1 MWLDDEI
8 INFFLNLLHRKN
20 SNVYNFSTFFMD
32 KLLGKKHNNFN
43 YSEVK
48 RWASKLNLLNLN
60 HLFIPI
66 NINNTHWS
74 LVVVHPKQLKI
85 TYYDSMV
92 SSRRLGTRYTNAT
105 INYLKIRYPQHDFSQ
120 WACTTSSC
128 SVQPNYYDCGMY
140 CLLFSDLITDE
151 CQDLE
156 SFALRNEQLQQLRLK
171 YAYFILRG
179 RIQYCED
186 DLTPHTDDPPPL
198 KRKKNQN

>member
-1 MWLDDEI
+1 LQLRLQPLTRNSIFIEGILQENPTDEVLIVEFNIRIKRMNYVRLRNGMWLDDEI

-74 LVVVHPKQLKI
+74 LVVVHPQQLKI

-105 INYLKIRYPQHDFSQ
+105 
-120 WACTTSSC
+120 
-128 SVQPNYYDCGMY
+128 
-140 CLLFSDLITDE
+140 
-151 CQDLE
+151 
-156 SFALRNEQLQQLRLK
+156 
-171 YAYFILRG
+171 
-179 RIQYCED
+179 
-186 DLTPHTDDPPPL
+186 
-198 KRKKNQN
+198 